1 MRQYIKSIRP
11 KLLEGQLTVSELV
24 DQYLHQIVQSKDL
37 NIYVEVFEEEVKA
50 KAQALDKKLAKGETI
65 GALFGLV
72 ISIKDVICY
81 EGHEVTAGSKI
92 LENYHSPFSSTALQA
107 LLDQDAL
114 VIGRVNCDE
123 FAMGS
128 SNEHSIYGPTKNGFN
143 SDYVP
148 GGSSGAS
155 AVSVQMRTCAV
166 SLGSDTGGSVRQ
178 PAAFCG
184 VHGFKPSYG
193 AISRYGLI
201 AYASSFDQIGILAND
216 RDDIQTV
223 LNFLSVYDPKDATSV
238 ENFLQKPTEKKS
250 TYKIAYF
257 KEALS
262 HKGLDQ
268 EIKSAT
274 LEQIAKWKEA
284 GHQVDE
290 IEFSMLDSIIPAY
303 YIMTT
308 AESSSNLS
316 RYDGVKFGYRSPQS
330 DDLQSMYINTR
341 TEGFG
346 PEVKKRIMLG
356 SFVLSSGYYDAY
368 FLKAQRLR
376 GMLVNQMEQIFKE
389 YDFVAMP
396 VSPCFP
402 WKIGDVEK
410 DPLEIYLSDVFTV
423 LANLCGLPAY
433 AFPIQQADNGFS
445 ISIQLMAKKSFDYH
459 LFDLA

>member
-1 MRQYIKSIRP
+1 MRHYIKSIKP
-11 KLLEGQLTVSELV
+11 NLLSGQLLVSELV
-24 DQYLHQIVQSKDL
+24 LQYLEQIEKSKDL
-37 NIYVEVFEEEVKA
+37 NIYIEVFEEEIKA
-50 KAQALDKKLAKGETI
+50 KAKSLDEKLAKGESI

-81 EGHEVTAGSKI
+81 EGHKVTAGSKI
-92 LENYHSPFSSTALQA
+92 LDNYTSPFSSTALQA

-128 SNEHSIYGPTKNGFN
+128 SNEHSVYGPTKNGFD

-155 AVSVQMRTCAV
+155 AVAVQMSTCAV

-216 RDDIQTV
+216 KEDIEAV
-223 LNFLSVYDPKDATSV
+223 LNFLSVYDPKDASSV
-238 ENFLQKPTEKKS
+238 ENFLQKPEEKKS
-250 TYKIAYF
+250 AYKIAYF
-257 KEALS
+257 KEAIT
-262 HKGLDQ
+262 HEGLDP
-268 EIKSAT
+268 EIRSAT
-274 LEQIAKWKEA
+274 LDQIEKWKNA

-290 IEFSMLDSIIPAY
+290 IAFSMLENVIPAY

-308 AESSSNLS
+308 AESSSNLA
-316 RYDGVKFGYRSPQS
+316 RYDGVKYGYRSPNS
-330 DDLQSMYINTR
+330 EDLQSMYINTR

-368 FLKAQRLR
+368 FLKAQKLR
-376 GMLVNQMEQIFKE
+376 GLLVQQMEVILND

-402 WKIGDVEK
+402 WKIGDADK
-410 DPLEIYLSDVFTV
+410 DSLEVYLSDVFTV

-433 AFPIQQADNGFS
+433 AFPIKQSDNGFS